1 MASKKVAKK
10 SEKMPIKPKKAVKPE
25 KTVKGGKA
33 SGSAKVPA
41 KSKAAKKA
49 PAKKPAAR
57 KPAGKVVL
65 FTVHADKGKAV
76 YIAGEFNKWNP
87 TAKKMAF
94 KAGVY
99 SAKLKLAPGEY
110 QYKFV
115 IDGTWCADPENENS
129 VKNDQGTFNSVVVV
143 K

>member
-1 MASKKVAKK
+1 MSRKNEGKGNKETMKIKTAKK
-10 SEKMPIKPKKAVKPE
+10 S
-25 KTVKGGKA
+25 
-33 SGSAKVPA
+33 SAKKVV
-41 KSKAAKKA
+41 AKKA

-87 TAKKMAF
+87 TAKKMAY
-94 KAGVY
+94 KAGIYTATV
-99 SAKLKLAPGEY
+99 KLAAGTY

-115 IDGTWCADPENENS
+115 IDGTWCADPENANA
-129 VKNDQGTFNSVVVV
+129 VANDQGTFNSVITV

>member
-1 MASKKVAKK
+1 MNPGMSHKNAGKGNKETMKIKTAKK
-10 SEKMPIKPKKAVKPE
+10 STAKKVV
-25 KTVKGGKA
+25 T
-33 SGSAKVPA
+33 
-41 KSKAAKKA
+41 KKA

-87 TAKKMAF
+87 TAKKMAY
-94 KAGVY
+94 KASSGVY
-99 SAKLKLAPGEY
+99 AASVKLVPGVY

-115 IDGTWCADPENENS
+115 IDGTWAADPENVNS
-129 VKNDQGTFNSVVVV
+129 VHNDQGTFNSVVTV